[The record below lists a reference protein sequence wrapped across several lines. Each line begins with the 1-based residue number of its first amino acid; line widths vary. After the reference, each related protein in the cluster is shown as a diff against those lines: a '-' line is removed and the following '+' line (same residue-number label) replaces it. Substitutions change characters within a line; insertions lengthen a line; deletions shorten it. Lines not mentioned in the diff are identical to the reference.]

1 MKKLL
6 YIASL
11 AVMLL
16 SACKTPNVS
25 YFQNVQ
31 DGDILQSY
39 QCPPVTMR
47 PGDQITIFVKSINPE
62 ITLMFNLTST
72 VSSDYSN
79 NQRAYTVDSEGKI
92 FLPSVG
98 SVYVAGLTREQVAA
112 AVKKAIEDKGQ
123 AKDVTVVVDFKNM
136 YFAVSGEV
144 ARPGRYEFNKDHI
157 TLLEALS
164 MAGDVNIAGMREN
177 ILVIRQEGDV
187 QKAYRVNI
195 TNSDSIV
202 KSPAFQTRP
211 GDYIYVTPTKKR
223 QRETTVNGNTMMTP
237 GFWIS
242 IASFL
247 TTLVTLFVIK

>member
-6 YIASL
+6 YIATL

-25 YFQNVQ
+25 YFQNVK
-31 DGDILQSY
+31 DGDILHSY
-39 QCPPVTMR
+39 QCPPITMR
-47 PGDQITIFVKSINPE
+47 PGDQITVFVKSIRPE
-62 ITLMFNLTST
+62 ITQMFNLTMGTST
-72 VSSDYSN
+72 DQAN

-92 FLPSVG
+92 FLPSLG
-98 SVYVAGLTREQVAA
+98 EIPVAGKTREEVAKA
-112 AVKKAIEDKGQ
+112 IKKAIEDRGQ
-123 AKDVTVVVDFKNM
+123 AKDVTVIVDYKNM

-157 TLLEALS
+157 NLLEALT

-195 TNSDSIV
+195 ANSDSIV

-247 TTLVTLFVIK
+247 TTLITLFVIK

>member
-6 YIASL
+6 YIATL

-25 YFQNVQ
+25 YFQNVK
-31 DGDILQSY
+31 DGDILHSY
-39 QCPPVTMR
+39 QCPPITMR
-47 PGDQITIFVKSINPE
+47 PGDQITVFVKSIRPE
-62 ITLMFNLTST
+62 ITQMFNLTMGTST
-72 VSSDYSN
+72 DQAN

-92 FLPSVG
+92 FLPSLG
-98 SVYVAGLTREQVAA
+98 EIPVAGKTREEVAKA
-112 AVKKAIEDKGQ
+112 IKKAIEDRGQ
-123 AKDVTVVVDFKNM
+123 AKDVTVIVDYKNM

-157 TLLEALS
+157 NLLEALT

-202 KSPAFQTRP
+202 NSPAFQTRP
-211 GDYIYVTPTKKR
+211 GDYIYVTPTQKR

-247 TTLVTLFVIK
+247 TTLITLFVIK

>member
-6 YIASL
+6 YIATL

-25 YFQNVQ
+25 YFQNVK
-31 DGDILQSY
+31 DGDILHSY
-39 QCPPVTMR
+39 QCPPITMR
-47 PGDQITIFVKSINPE
+47 PGDQITVFVKSIRPE
-62 ITLMFNLTST
+62 ITQMFNLTMGTST
-72 VSSDYSN
+72 DQAN

-92 FLPSVG
+92 FLPSLG
-98 SVYVAGLTREQVAA
+98 EIPVAGKTREEVAKA
-112 AVKKAIEDKGQ
+112 IKKAIEDRGQ
-123 AKDVTVVVDFKNM
+123 AKDVTVIVDYKNM

-157 TLLEALS
+157 NLLEALT

-202 KSPAFQTRP
+202 NSPAFQTRP
-211 GDYIYVTPTKKR
+211 GDYIYVTPTQKR

>member
-39 QCPPVTMR
+39 QCPPVTIR

-72 VSSDYSN
+72 VNSDYSN

-98 SVYVAGLTREQVAA
+98 SLHVAGLTREQVAA

-123 AKDVTVVVDFKNM
+123 AKDVTVIVDFMNM

-157 TLLEALS
+157 TLLDALS

-211 GDYIYVTPTKKR
+211 VDYIYVTPTKKR